1 MKAIILIALT
11 AVVSA
16 EDPMDNKTKIWKNDW
31 ELYRSYR
38 DDADQNDCRI
48 PESKNWSGA
57 QQCKFSWECR
67 GARTCERG
75 GWCNGYDGCD
85 GTIFPMQA
93 PGLLPD
99 C

>member
-1 MKAIILIALT
+1 MKAIILIAS
-11 AVVSA
+11 VVSA
-16 EDPMDNKTKIWKNDW
+16 ASFDPQDNKAKVWKNDW
-31 ELYRSYR
+31 ELYRTNR

-48 PESKNWSGA
+48 PESKNWLGA

-75 GWCNGYDGCD
+75 GWCNGYDGCLE
-85 GTIFPMQA
+85 TPFPMQS

>member
-16 EDPMDNKTKIWKNDW
+16 GDPMDNKNKIWKNDW

-57 QQCKFSWECR
+57 Q
-67 GARTCERG
+67 
-75 GWCNGYDGCD
+75 
-85 GTIFPMQA
+85 
-93 PGLLPD
+93 
-99 C
+99 

>member
-1 MKAIILIALT
+1 MSDNAKKLYHGDFEFYRSTREPAP
-11 AVVSA
+11 V
-16 EDPMDNKTKIWKNDW
+16 EDPNNCQI
-31 ELYRSYR
+31 
-38 DDADQNDCRI
+38 A
-48 PESKNWSGA
+48 ESENFLGA

-75 GWCNGYDGCD
+75 GWCNGWDSCYQTPQPD
-85 GTIFPMQA
+85 QA